1 MFVPLTTKRGQQV
14 LVNFSLVTVVST
26 SENGTN
32 ICFTEDDFMTVREGL
47 EEIYD
52 KIRKQS

>member
-1 MFVPLTTKRGQQV
+1 MFILLTTKRGQQV

-26 SENGTN
+26 SEDGTN